1 MTGTTDRIEMPANG
15 DSGSSPLATP
25 SSRGWRARL
34 DRARWMRTPLFVF
47 LVTRLGIM
55 AIAYI
60 SVSVIPDAQETIYH
74 LRGTENRLLDVF
86 GSRWD
91 TGFYVSIAEEGY
103 RYGGV
108 ELPSVAF
115 FPLLPLLMRALM
127 FIVGDALVAGVVIS
141 NVALLAA
148 TIVLYRLVLEEW
160 DAAVAE
166 RAIWYLSVFP
176 ASLFGSAIYT
186 ESLFL
191 LTAIGATF
199 LARRGYWMGAGI
211 VGIAAAL
218 TRLHGLLVAV
228 LIAGEWWR
236 QRRESTTTTPKLL
249 ALTAAAAV
257 PLGTAAYM
265 LYCWHTFGSPVAF
278 ANAASA
284 WGRVPKPPFAT
295 MAEVVQT
302 PPGGWLSG
310 LLGGTIHVDNWIDL
324 TSVLVFLLVGCALLA
339 LGRWGEGLFVVLGVS
354 LSFGSG
360 LLMSQRRYMWVLF
373 PAFIL
378 VGLWGERPWLDRTVT
393 LLSALGLA
401 LFTALFANGY
411 WVG

>member
-1 MTGTTDRIEMPANG
+1 MQHLDKVEDTSLPETA
-15 DSGSSPLATP
+15 
-25 SSRGWRARL
+25 GWRAL
-34 DRARWMRTPLFVF
+34 RARVRWMRTPVFVF
-47 LVTRLGIM
+47 LVTRIGIM

-74 LRGTENRLLDVF
+74 LRGTDNRLLDVF

-103 RYGGV
+103 SFEGV

-115 FPLLPLLMRALM
+115 FPLLPIIMRLLMPL
-127 FIVGDALVAGVVIS
+127 VGDAVVAGILIS
-141 NVALLAA
+141 NLALLAA
-148 TIVLYRLVLEEW
+148 TIMLYRLVLEEW
-160 DAAVAE
+160 NGAVAE

-176 ASLFGSAIYT
+176 ASMFGSAIYT

-191 LTAIGATF
+191 LTAIGASL
-199 LARRGYWMGAGI
+199 LARRGRWFGAGL
-211 VGIAAAL
+211 VGVAASL
-218 TRLHGLLVAV
+218 TRLHGMLVAV
-228 LIAGEWWR
+228 LLAGEWWR
-236 QRRESTTTTPKLL
+236 QRQGAETEKPPL
-249 ALTAAAAV
+249 AALAAAAV
-257 PLGTAAYM
+257 TPLGTAAYM
-265 LYCWHTFGSPVAF
+265 LYCLKAFGDPFAF
-278 ANAASA
+278 ATAASA

-295 MAEVVQT
+295 MAGVVQA
-302 PPGGWLSG
+302 PPGGWFSG
-310 LLGGTIHVDNWIDL
+310 LLAGTIHVDNWIDL
-324 TSVLVFLLVGCALLA
+324 TAVLAFLLLGCALLA

-373 PAFIL
+373 PVFVL
-378 VGLWGERPWLDRTVT
+378 LGVWGGRPWFDRTVT

-401 LFTALFANGY
+401 LCTALFANGY

>member
-1 MTGTTDRIEMPANG
+1 MTQPVDVSTRGGP
-15 DSGSSPLATP
+15 SPHSTP
-25 SSRGWRARL
+25 PPYRRGAREL
-34 DRARWMRTPLFVF
+34 LHRVRWLRTPLFVF
-47 LVTRLGIM
+47 LLTRLGIL

-60 SVSVIPDAQETIYH
+60 SVSVIPDAQDTIYH
-74 LRGTENRLLDVF
+74 LRGTDNRLLDVF

-103 RYGGV
+103 RYEGV

-115 FPLLPLLMRALM
+115 FPLLPLLMRLLVPV
-127 FIVGDALVAGVVIS
+127 VGDAVVAGILIS
-141 NVALLAA
+141 NIALLAA
-148 TIVLYRLVLEEW
+148 TIVLYRLVLDEW
-160 DAAVAE
+160 DATVAE
-166 RAIWYLSVFP
+166 RSIWYLSIFP

-191 LTAIGATF
+191 LTAIGASF
-199 LARRGYWMGAGI
+199 LARRGRWAWAG
-211 VGIAAAL
+211 VAGSAAAL
-218 TRLHGLLVAV
+218 TRLHGVLVAV

-236 QRRESTTTTPKLL
+236 QRHDTAAERPPL
-249 ALTAAAAV
+249 AALAAAAAV
-257 PLGTAAYM
+257 PLGTVAYM
-265 LYCWHTFGSPVAF
+265 LYCWRAFGSPVAF

-295 MAEVVQT
+295 MAEVARA
-302 PPGGWLSG
+302 PSGGWMSG
-310 LLGGTIHVDNWIDL
+310 LLGGTVHVDNWIDL
-324 TSVLVFLLVGCALLA
+324 TTVLVFLLLGCALLA
-339 LGRWGEGLFVVLGVS
+339 LRRWGEGLFVVLGVS

-373 PAFIL
+373 PAFVL
-378 VGLWGERPWLDRTVT
+378 VGVWGERPWLDRTVT

>member
-1 MTGTTDRIEMPANG
+1 MQHWDIVEDTSLPETA
-15 DSGSSPLATP
+15 
-25 SSRGWRARL
+25 GWRAL
-34 DRARWMRTPLFVF
+34 RARVRWMRTPVFVF

-103 RYGGV
+103 SFEGV

-115 FPLLPLLMRALM
+115 FPLLPILMRLLMPL
-127 FIVGDALVAGVVIS
+127 VGDAVVAGILIS
-141 NVALLAA
+141 NLALFAA
-148 TIVLYRLVLEEW
+148 TIVLYRLVLDEW
-160 DAAVAE
+160 NGAVAE

-176 ASLFGSAIYT
+176 ASMFGSAIYT

-191 LTAIGATF
+191 LTAIGASL
-199 LARRGYWMGAGI
+199 LARHGRWFGAGL
-211 VGIAAAL
+211 VGVAASL
-218 TRLHGLLVAV
+218 TRLHGMLVAV
-228 LIAGEWWR
+228 LLAGEWWR
-236 QRRESTTTTPKLL
+236 QRQGTETEKPSL
-249 ALTAAAAV
+249 AALAAAAV
-257 PLGTAAYM
+257 TPLGTVAYI
-265 LYCWHTFGSPVAF
+265 LYCWRAFGDPFAF
-278 ANAASA
+278 ATAASA
-284 WGRVPKPPFAT
+284 WGRVPEPPFAT
-295 MAEVVQT
+295 MAGVVQA
-302 PPGGWLSG
+302 PPGGWISG
-310 LLGGTIHVDNWIDL
+310 LLAGTIHVDNWIDL
-324 TSVLVFLLVGCALLA
+324 TAVLAFLLLGCALLA
-339 LGRWGEGLFVVLGVS
+339 IGRWGEGLFVVLGVS

-373 PAFIL
+373 PVFIL
-378 VGLWGERPWLDRTVT
+378 LGVWGERPWLDRTVT

-401 LFTALFANGY
+401 LCTALFANGY

>member
-1 MTGTTDRIEMPANG
+1 MTHRTDPIEVPASG
-15 DSGSSPLATP
+15 DTGSAPPISPHGG
-25 SSRGWRARL
+25 RWRALL

-60 SVSVIPDAQETIYH
+60 SVSVIPDAQATIYH

-103 RYGGV
+103 RYEGV

-127 FIVGDALVAGVVIS
+127 LVVGDAVVAGIVIS

-148 TIVLYRLVLEEW
+148 IMVLYRLVLEEW

-199 LARRGYWMGAGI
+199 LARRGSWLGAGL

-218 TRLHGLLVAV
+218 TRLHGVLVAV

-236 QRRESTTTTPKLL
+236 QRRDSNTARPKLIAL
-249 ALTAAAAV
+249 AAAAAV

-265 LYCWHTFGSPVAF
+265 LYCWRTFGSPVAF
-278 ANAASA
+278 ATAASA

-295 MAEVVQT
+295 VAEVIQA
-302 PPGGWLSG
+302 PPGGWFSG
-310 LLGGTIHVDNWIDL
+310 LLAGTVHVDNWIDL
-324 TSVLVFLLVGCALLA
+324 TSVLVFLLLGCALLA
-339 LGRWGEGLFVVLGVS
+339 LRRWGEGLFVVLGVS